1 MVSTVGALHIHQ
13 DALSFQSKNR
23 HKSQRKK
30 MNQWSLKSL
39 SPLGGCM
46 VRANL
51 SPVEQFSRGTAATPF
66 LTRKSPLE
74 SKESCAWVSWLE

>member
-1 MVSTVGALHIHQ
+1 
-13 DALSFQSKNR
+13 
-23 HKSQRKK
+23 

-46 VRANL
+46 VKANL